1 MMTVGYG
8 DITPQNSLEILFAV
22 ITIVFGCG
30 VYAYNL
36 NAVGILLSEIRRE
49 ENKYNANLRTINRF
63 MDKKRIET
71 ELQVFLFLEVHLLIC
86 KFFFR
91 QGLENIYALFG
102 QRTPVVLIQKNSA

>member
-49 ENKYNANLRTINRF
+49 ENKYNTNLRTINRF
-63 MDKKRIET
+63 MDKKKIDT
-71 ELQVFLFLEVHLLIC
+71 ELQVFFI
-86 KFFFR
+86 F
-91 QGLENIYALFG
+91 
-102 QRTPVVLIQKNSA
+102 